1 MLSICT
7 VTASGVGI
15 LYSFARV
22 VPEAEIFVEEL
33 QQWIVSF
40 FSLTLATNII
50 CTGGCFA
57 TAVIT
62 RATQTEGDTGWQAS
76 SRCASGG

>member
-1 MLSICT
+1 M
-7 VTASGVGI
+7 TASGVGI

-50 CTGGCFA
+50 CTGGCLA
-57 TAVIT
+57 AVVVT
-62 RATQTEGDTGWQAS
+62 RATQTKGDTGWQAS